1 MNYYDPP
8 WLYLSSSGFNSF
20 FELKLNAPATW
31 TSALYLAPQQVGI
44 IKYRPDITN
53 YDVGTSSAIA
63 VTLNTNIALDYENDD
78 GSLVRN
84 IPFVDIEGIIITDTV
99 GELSISMRNSVLA
112 LADGDN
118 TMVVK
123 ENSFITAV
131 ETTAN

>member
-1 MNYYDPP
+1 MPQTK
-8 WLYLSSSGFNSF
+8 
-20 FELKLNAPATW
+20 FE
-31 TSALYLAPQQVGI
+31 
-44 IKYRPDITN
+44 IKYRPDITT
-53 YDVGTSSAIA
+53 YDAEGSSAIA
-63 VTLNTNIALDYENDD
+63 VTLNTNIALDYENDS

-84 IPFVDIEGIIITDTV
+84 IPFIDIEGIIITDTAD
-99 GELSISMRNSVLA
+99 ELSISMRNSVLA